1 MVFDH
6 QFGERLPLLGFPG
19 PPNQST
25 NIQGINILL
34 QIYVVHISAF
44 LLIEIFTS
52 FHNTILQHMIKSK
65 FDPQVW

>member
-25 NIQGINILL
+25 NIQGIWLRAL
-34 QIYVVHISAF
+34 DKHM
-44 LLIEIFTS
+44 IEIFTS
-52 FHNTILQHMIKSK
+52 FHNTILQYMTKSK
-65 FDPQVW
+65 FEPLIVHLSS